1 MSYVTEFLLVSSE
14 YEVHMEKI
22 TKKTKS
28 EQKSK
33 QKETE
38 CWLPFGICQSKFNF
52 PPFIH
57 M

>member
-38 CWLPFGICQSKFNF
+38 C
-52 PPFIH
+52 
-57 M
+57 